1 MEQSQQQEL
10 EKPKVLV
17 VDDKPANLY
26 VMEKLLD
33 PLKVRVITTSS
44 PMEAL
49 GLATEHEFCLAI
61 VDVQMPEM
69 DGYELVELLR
79 GNEAT
84 ASMPVIFVSAIYS
97 DEYHHR
103 RGYDAGAV
111 DFLAKPFVPEILLS
125 KVRVFLDLYQQHK
138 KLQVL
143 VKQLNDA
150 NVEIKRFNLEL
161 EDKVHERTVE
171 LEKAYA
177 HLELLDRSKAD
188 FIQVISHELRT
199 PLTIIQGYSQIFM
212 REPVIQGNENYRQR
226 VAGIVSGAE
235 RLHEIVDSMLDVV
248 RIDSGAIQLHCRKTS
263 VSLLLMTLAESMS
276 KPLDERHLTLEL
288 QLGDLPSIEAD
299 GEALRKLFTNLLL
312 NAIKYTPD
320 GGRITVSGRCIGD
333 QETCGEFVEIVVS
346 DTGIGIAPEFHE
358 IIFTKFF
365 RTGEVSFHS
374 SGKTKFKGGGPG
386 LGLSIAKGIADAH
399 GGRIWV
405 ESPGYDEVTL
415 PGSRFHVLL
424 PFAQRPLASETTDS
438 AQPPI
443 LPES

>member
-1 MEQSQQQEL
+1 MEQSQLQSL

-26 VMEKLLD
+26 VMEKLLI
-33 PLKVRVITTSS
+33 PLEVQVITTTS
-44 PMEAL
+44 PIDAL

-61 VDVQMPEM
+61 VDVQMPDM

-111 DFLAKPFVPEILLS
+111 DFMTKPFIPEILLS
-125 KVRVFLDLYQQHK
+125 KANVFLDLYRQRKQ
-138 KLQVL
+138 LQTL

-150 NVEIKRFNLEL
+150 NVEITRFNLEL
-161 EDKVHERTVE
+161 EDKVRARTAE

-177 HLELLDRSKAD
+177 HLELLDRSKSD

-199 PLTIIQGYSQIFM
+199 PLTIIQGYSQMFL
-212 REPVIQGNENYRQR
+212 REQMIRENEGFHQR
-226 VAGIVSGAE
+226 IVGIISGAE
-235 RLHEIVDSMLDVV
+235 RLHEIVDSMLDMVK
-248 RIDSGAIQLHCRKTS
+248 IDSGAMQLNFRKMS
-263 VSLLLMTLAESMS
+263 LPLLLIALAESLT
-276 KPLDERHLTLEL
+276 KPLEERHLTLEL
-288 QLGDLPSIEAD
+288 QIKELPDIEAD
-299 GEALRKLFTNLLL
+299 TDALRKLFTNLLL

-320 GGRITVSGRCIGD
+320 GGSITISGRCVGNQD
-333 QETCGEFVEIVVS
+333 TCGEFAEIVVG
-346 DTGIGIAPEFHE
+346 DTGIGIDPEFQE
-358 IIFTKFF
+358 MIFTKFF

-386 LGLSIAKGIADAH
+386 LGLSIAKGIAEAH
-399 GGRIWV
+399 DGRIWV
-405 ESPGYDEVTL
+405 ESPGCDELTL

-424 PFAQRPLASETTDS
+424 PLKQKPLA
-438 AQPPI
+438 
-443 LPES
+443 PEAADPARTLISKEI

>member
-1 MEQSQQQEL
+1 MSQSQNL
-10 EKPKVLV
+10 GSEKPKILV

-26 VMEKLLD
+26 VMAKLLE
-33 PLKVRVITTSS
+33 PLDVQVITTSS
-44 PMEAL
+44 PMDAL

-84 ASMPVIFVSAIYS
+84 ASLPIIFVSAIYS

-111 DFLAKPFVPEILLS
+111 DFMAKPFVPEILVS
-125 KVRVFLDLYQQHK
+125 KVSVFLDLYQQHK
-138 KLQVL
+138 QLQTL
-143 VKQLNDA
+143 VKQLNEA
-150 NVEIKRFNLEL
+150 NVEIKRFSAGL
-161 EDKVHERTVE
+161 EDKVRERTAE

-199 PLTIIQGYSQIFM
+199 PLTIIQGYSQMFL
-212 REPVIQGNENYRQR
+212 RDPVIRDNESYYQR
-226 VAGIVSGAE
+226 IAGIVNGAE

-248 RIDSGAIQLHCRKTS
+248 KIDSGAIQLHCRKMS
-263 VSLLLMTLAESMS
+263 VGLLLMTLAESLS
-276 KPLDERHLTLEL
+276 KTLEERHLTVEL
-288 QLGDLPSIEAD
+288 QVNDLPAIEAD
-299 GEALRKLFTNLLL
+299 AEALRKLFTNLLL

-320 GGRITVSGRCIGD
+320 GGRITISGRHIGD
-333 QETCGEFVEIVVS
+333 QETGEFLEIVIS
-346 DTGIGIAPEFHE
+346 DTGIGIDPEFHE

-405 ESPGYDEVTL
+405 ESPGYDEVAL

-424 PFAQRPLASETTDS
+424 PFTQKSLAPEAADS
-438 AQPPI
+438 PSPPQEI
-443 LPES
+443 